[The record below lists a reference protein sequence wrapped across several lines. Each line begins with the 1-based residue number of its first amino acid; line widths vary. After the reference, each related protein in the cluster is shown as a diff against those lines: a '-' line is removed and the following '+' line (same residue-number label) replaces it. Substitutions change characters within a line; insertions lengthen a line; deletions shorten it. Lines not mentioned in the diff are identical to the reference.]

1 MISWRS
7 LFFTVLAY
15 SLISIG
21 FVLMKRGISWINYK
35 GEKNRIYYKNLLT
48 WVLGFLILNSSIVP
62 NAIALNELE
71 PHIVSAF
78 AGWGVIVLVFLS
90 NIVLKEK
97 IYKSDFIY
105 TLVIFI
111 SILMLNIFEQ
121 KKDQTFVQIP
131 YFISVSVFP
140 FFMLVLTFFKK
151 VSRRLKTILFASIS
165 GISTGMIIVSIK
177 ALVTFSGFHVKL
189 YFSSPYFYVYLFFS
203 LAAFITLQI
212 SYKLG
217 HMMLVGP
224 VQYSAAIIYPALCT
238 YLVFGNHIT
247 MIQMASL
254 LLIIYGTANIMK
266 RH

>member
-1 MISWRS
+1 MTFWWS

-21 FVLMKRGISWINYK
+21 FVLMKSGISWINYK
-35 GEKNRIYYKNLLT
+35 GEKNRTYYKNLLT

-111 SILMLNIFEQ
+111 SILTLNIFEQ

-140 FFMLVLTFFKK
+140 FLMLVLTFFKK
-151 VSRRLKTILFASIS
+151 ISRRLKTILFASIS
-165 GISTGMIIVSIK
+165 GISTGMIIVAIK
-177 ALVTFSGFHVKL
+177 VLANFYGLNIKL

-212 SYKLG
+212 SYKMG
-217 HMMLVGP
+217 HMLLVGP
-224 VQYSAAIIYPALCT
+224 VQYSAAIIYPAICS
-238 YLVFGNHIT
+238 YFVFGNNIKI
-247 MIQMASL
+247 IQAVSL
-254 LLIIYGTANIMK
+254 GFIIYGTAHIMK
-266 RH
+266 KH

>member
-121 KKDQTFVQIP
+121 KKDQTIVQIP